1 MEKVVFKKIYPK
13 SETALAKCCSFK
25 KGAGV
30 DDVLANA
37 CRCFWCLNGHAP
49 QGQACG
55 REREARDLGVQT
67 SPLLR
72 VSNSAANCRI
82 IRQGAKLCLN
92 FVFLVL
98 CASAG
103 ARGSAARRWPKSA
116 GCGSF
121 RANAPARAPPHSPII
136 RAPIQADAARG
147 AGAAPTGFGIA
158 QVQRRPTHAHQGR
171 VVRQPLLKYL

>member
-55 REREARDLGVQT
+55 RERG
-67 SPLLR
+67 
-72 VSNSAANCRI
+72 
-82 IRQGAKLCLN
+82 
-92 FVFLVL
+92 
-98 CASAG
+98 G
-103 ARGSAARRWPKSA
+103 ARPWGSDIAAAKGKQLGSELSDYTARR
-116 GCGSF
+116 
-121 RANAPARAPPHSPII
+121 
-136 RAPIQADAARG
+136 
-147 AGAAPTGFGIA
+147 
-158 QVQRRPTHAHQGR
+158 
-171 VVRQPLLKYL
+171 